1 MNRIENAIAGQGKK
15 PPAQP
20 TLHRYHLADDGVFP
34 NSVLPL
40 LVYPSAVDSVGNAA
54 AAIFERQ
61 FTANGWPAAW
71 RNGIYG
77 FHHYHST
84 AHEAL
89 GICRGTARVQMGGP
103 DGVIL
108 DISAGDAVVIPAGVA
123 HKKVTASGDFLVV
136 GAYPQGQRWDMNDGS
151 PGERP
156 RTDRN
161 IRNVLLPDA
170 DPVLGGDG
178 PLLKWWSLK

>member
-1 MNRIENAIAGQGKK
+1 MSRQKDTQAVGLTPHQY
-15 PPAQP
+15 Q
-20 TLHRYHLADDGVFP
+20 LADDGVFP

-40 LVYPSAVDSVGNAA
+40 LVYPSAVDSVGTAA
-54 AAIFERQ
+54 AAIFERL
-61 FTANGWPAAW
+61 FTANSWPAAW
-71 RNGIYG
+71 RDGIYG

-89 GICRGTARVQMGGP
+89 GICRGKARVQMGGP

-108 DISAGDAVVIPAGVA
+108 DVSAGDAVVIPAGVA
-123 HKKVTASGDFLVV
+123 HKKITASGDFLVV

-161 IRNVLLPDA
+161 IRNVPLPDA

-178 PLLKWWSLK
+178 PLLTLWPPK